1 MTSTRPEPGSGRNG
15 RRLGVH
21 ARRAVREA
29 LGFGLTVGELG
40 RVLEGLDPTDL
51 VPPHPDEDPHDYGS
65 RAASGIMV
73 RYLVA

>member
-1 MTSTRPEPGSGRNG
+1 MKG
-15 RRLGVH
+15 RRLDAH

-29 LGFGLTVGELG
+29 LGLGLTVGELG

-51 VPPHPDEDPHDYGS
+51 VPPHPYEDPGDYGC
-65 RAASGIMV
+65 RAASEIMV

>member
-1 MTSTRPEPGSGRNG
+1 MRPHRRTPGPVIKG
-15 RRLGVH
+15 RRLGAH

-40 RVLEGLDPTDL
+40 RVLEGLDPMDL
-51 VPPHPDEDPHDYGS
+51 VPPHPDEDPRDYGS
-65 RAASGIMV
+65 RAASEIMV